1 MLYVAFYHAILYVSN
16 LTEFIYWFNQMNPF
30 WYWSILSGLVLGLL
44 GFMFLSNLYISK
56 INLFFY
62 VGMTLTL
69 CISIDVLVTEISTVS
84 LYMWLLGSILFR
96 LNPVKVE
103 WMTIIFICVYIGV
116 SYITSPTAW
125 NYVNLIED
133 SALLGITSWICIQLR
148 VFTLQ
153 IGRMREKN
161 FYLIKKLKE
170 AQVRIQ
176 EVNDEIEETY
186 RRDYLTGLY
195 NLGGFQDAV
204 VRSLERISPSQSYH
218 VVSIDLTDFKQINM
232 REGVEF
238 GDQVLITLAQQFKSK
253 LPIYTHLARYDGDQF
268 AIGLIGD
275 HNYLRRCVE
284 TIDRVMSQVRTERI
298 NINYCMGAASYPA
311 ETNNASELIR
321 LAEKRLSIEQRRMR
335 DKEEEK
341 RRHMEKLSAVGQLAA
356 GLAHE
361 IRNPLTSIRGFVQIS
376 AAESTEVK
384 KWESIILPEIDR
396 INDLLKQFL
405 NLSESRPA
413 RFQHFEVDQLIHDVY
428 SLLMPKAML
437 MGHELTIEG
446 PDTPIL
452 IEADPE
458 KLKQVLINLVQNGL
472 DALIQKGSVGIRWR
486 VWNGRLSIRIE
497 DTGVGIK
504 PELLSRIYEPFFTT
518 KDEGTGMGLAI
529 CHRIIQDHGGRLK
542 VESRVG
548 KGTIFHLYLP
558 LVQGKSQIED
568 DEDEIDEDEEN

>member
-1 MLYVAFYHAILYVSN
+1 MINIVQ
-16 LTEFIYWFNQMNPF
+16 WFNQIDPL
-30 WYWSILSGLVLGLL
+30 YGSILLILIIGLL
-44 GFMFLSNLYISK
+44 GFIFLSNIYLSK
-56 INLFFY
+56 IPPLSY
-62 VGMTLTL
+62 IGITLLL
-69 CISIDVLVTEISTVS
+69 CVSIDVLVTEISTLL
-84 LYMWLLGSILFR
+84 LYIGLLGSALFR
-96 LNPVKVE
+96 RNPWKVKR
-103 WMTIIFICVYIGV
+103 TTFLFIFVYIGV
-116 SYITSPTAW
+116 SYITNSSPW
-125 NYVNLIED
+125 IYVSWIED
-133 SALLGITSWICIQLR
+133 GALLGLTSWMCMQLR
-148 VFTLQ
+148 VFMVQ
-153 IGRMREKN
+153 VSEMRDKN
-161 FYLIKKLKE
+161 FYLIEKLKE
-170 AQVRIQ
+170 AQLRIQ

-232 REGVEF
+232 REGVDF
-238 GDQVLITLAQQFKSK
+238 GDQILVTLAQQFKNQ
-253 LPIYTHLARYDGDQF
+253 LPISVHLARYDGDQF

-275 HNYLRRCVE
+275 HSYLRRCVE
-284 TIDRVMSQVRTERI
+284 TIDKVMSYVRTERA
-298 NINYCMGAASYPA
+298 NINYCMGTASYPT

-396 INDLLKQFL
+396 INDLLTQFL

-413 RFQHFEVDQLIHDVY
+413 RFQLFEVDQLIHDVY
-428 SLLMPKAML
+428 TLLMPKAML

-446 PDTPIL
+446 PETPIH

-472 DALIQKGSVGIRWR
+472 DALVQKGSVDIKWR
-486 VWNGRLSIRIE
+486 LWNRRLSIRIE
-497 DTGVGIK
+497 DTGAGIK

-529 CHRIIQDHGGRLK
+529 CHRIIQDHGGRMR

-548 KGTIFHLYLP
+548 KGTTFHLYLP
-558 LVQGKSQIED
+558 LIQGKAQIQD
-568 DEDEIDEDEEN
+568 DEGAMDED